1 MSLRN
6 RLKNAARALCGKP
19 AESLSLGV
27 DVKRCDQCDRGYC
40 AQCCYKD
47 AFKELTEENSKLKA
61 EYEKLLKASE
71 DEVARV
77 RKYYE
82 DLYRPTEEA
91 KR

>member
-6 RLKNAARALCGKP
+6 RLKNAARAFCGKP
-19 AESLSLGV
+19 AESITLGV
-27 DVKRCDQCDRGYC
+27 EVKRCDECDRGDC
-40 AQCCYKD
+40 AQCGYKD
-47 AFKELTEENSKLKA
+47 KFKELTEENSNLKA

-77 RKYYE
+77 RRYYE